1 MHCRVMPKTI
11 KIFYDLRNKQFK
23 REPGAMTIHTPY
35 PCPAEERLGYIVMSD
50 NPVAE
55 RLVDTAMTYEH
66 TIEAITDHQID
77 SWRMVETTT
86 LPADCV
92 SADGRPI
99 TKREEENNGRFIKRT
114 MTTYT
119 SGILQHKEVNLGD
132 GLWFAIDTGTK
143 EIRHYNY
150 ESPCFC
156 YEPMAGRFN
165 VPINRGDENDPFVR
179 NVPMTPRQV
188 EHRAREAERI
198 AQINAYFSLGAPIVL
213 VAPVAPWR
221 PTADA
226 VNIALTVA
234 GRTVMP
240 SHIKEIVVASAK
252 DEQWECQV
260 CFDSYSACKGGLTDC
275 GHHVC
280 AECVKKISENALTA
294 HEPVWKCPTCRCLH
308 PHPQ

>member
-1 MHCRVMPKTI
+1 MSAINWKDMSAINCPNARIYYKPIPGIAPGSMMHCRVMPKTI
-11 KIFYDLRNKQFK
+11 KIFTDLRNKQFK

-55 RLVDTAMTYEH
+55 RLVGTAMTYKH
-66 TIEAITDHQID
+66 TIEATTDHQMD

-143 EIRHYNY
+143 EIWHYTSY

-179 NVPMTPRQV
+179 NVPMTPEQV

-198 AQINAYFSLGAPIVL
+198 AQ
-213 VAPVAPWR
+213 
-221 PTADA
+221 
-226 VNIALTVA
+226 NIQ
-234 GRTVMP
+234 P
-240 SHIKEIVVASAK
+240 KEEPEEEPEEDQS
-252 DEQWECQV
+252 DWDGFE
-260 CFDSYSACKGGLTDC
+260 ACEWC
-275 GHHVC
+275 GYWHHY
-280 AECVKKISENALTA
+280 ED
-294 HEPVWKCPTCRCLH
+294 KCPYGDRARLYEKWREDEEEEEKK
-308 PHPQ
+308 